1 MQLSAR
7 LQDLKPSATI
17 AMTAKARELKNAGKD
32 IISLSIGEPDFDTPE
47 FLKEVA
53 KKAMDE
59 GYNSYSPVGGY
70 ADLKEA
76 VAVKFKRDNGLVYKP
91 SQIVV
96 STGAKHS
103 IYNLFQCLINPGDE
117 VLVPAPYWV
126 SYIDMAELAGGVC
139 KVISADISTNFKITP
154 EQLEAAI
161 TEKTKAFIFSSPCNP
176 SGTVY
181 TKEELEALAKVFA
194 KYKNVII
201 ISDEIYEHI
210 SYGIKVESIA
220 SIPEV
225 YNQTV
230 TVNGLSKSFAMTGWR
245 IGYMGAPEWIAKAV
259 ETLQGQIT
267 SGTNSIAQRAALV
280 ACLTDP
286 KEIKFM
292 IDAFSKRRDLVLSMV
307 KEIPLFTCNE
317 PKGAFYLFP
326 DVTACFGKTFN
337 GFELNDSEDLAMYLL
352 EYAGIATVSGLSF
365 GSPNNIRISY
375 AASEEQLIE
384 AFKRIKQSLT

>member
-7 LQDLKPSATI
+7 LIDLKPSATI

-47 FLKEVA
+47 FIKEVA
-53 KKAMDE
+53 KKAMDQ

-76 VAVKFKRDNGLVYKP
+76 VAVKFKRDNDLVYTP

-139 KVISADISTNFKITP
+139 KVISADISDNFKITP
-154 EQLEAAI
+154 KQLEAAI

-181 TKEELEALAKVFA
+181 TKEELTELAKVFA
-194 KYKNVII
+194 KHKNIII

-210 SYGIKVESIA
+210 SYGIKAVSIA
-220 SIPEV
+220 TIPEV

-307 KEIPLFTCNE
+307 KEIPLFSCNE

-326 DVTACFGKTFN
+326 DVTACFGKIFN
-337 GFELNDSEDLAMYLL
+337 GIKINDSEDLSMYLL
-352 EYAGIATVSGLSF
+352 EHAGIATVSGLSF

-375 AASEEQLIE
+375 AASEAQLIE
-384 AFKRIKQSLT
+384 AFKRIKQSLA

>member
-7 LQDLKPSATI
+7 LQQLKPSATI
-17 AMTAKARELKNAGKD
+17 AMTAKARDLKMAGKD

-47 FLKEVA
+47 FIKDVA
-53 KKAMDE
+53 KKAMDQ

-76 VAVKFKRDNGLVYKP
+76 VATKFKRDNGLVYKP

-103 IYNLFQCLINPGDE
+103 IYNIFQCLINPGDE

-126 SYIDMAELAGGVC
+126 SYIDMVELAGGVC
-139 KVISADISTNFKITP
+139 SIIPANISTDFKISSQ
-154 EQLEAAI
+154 QLEAAI
-161 TEKTKAFIFSSPCNP
+161 TDKTKAFIFSSPCNP

-181 TKEELEALAKVFA
+181 TKEELEALAEVFA
-194 KYKNVII
+194 KHKNVIV

-210 SYGIKVESIA
+210 CYGEKATSIA

-225 YNQTV
+225 YDQTV

-245 IGYMGAPEWIAKAV
+245 IGYLGAPEWIAKAV

-267 SGTNSIAQRAALV
+267 SGTNSIAQRAALT

-286 KEIKFM
+286 KEIQFM

-307 KEIPLFTCNE
+307 KEIPLFITNE
-317 PKGAFYLFP
+317 PKGAFYIFP
-326 DVTACFGKTFN
+326 DVSACFGKTFN
-337 GFELNDSEDLAMYLL
+337 GITIKDSDDLAMYFL
-352 EYAGIATVSGLSF
+352 EHANVATVSGSSF
-365 GSPNNIRISY
+365 GSPESIRISY

-384 AFKRIKQSLT
+384 AFKRIKESLE